1 MTELDSDRECSWEYG
16 NSGAVS
22 GISEAG
28 RWNQGEGCD
37 PRIDKESYW
46 VSDKNVLGIVEMGAS
61 FTHQKNMSRRCRL
74 PHGYWWL
81 CGDGQARK
89 ALPLNWIGTCT
100 TGYLIPQ
107 TTVHEEIPQGLL
119 RTP

>member
-1 MTELDSDRECSWEYG
+1 MTGIGCSWEYG

-89 ALPLNWIGTCT
+89 ALPLNWTGTCT

-107 TTVHEEIPQGLL
+107 TMVHEKIPWGLL
-119 RTP
+119 RIP